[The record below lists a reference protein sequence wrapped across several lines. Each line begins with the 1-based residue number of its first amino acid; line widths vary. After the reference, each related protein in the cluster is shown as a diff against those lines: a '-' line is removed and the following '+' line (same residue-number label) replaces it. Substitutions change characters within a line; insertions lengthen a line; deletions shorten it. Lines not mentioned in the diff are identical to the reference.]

1 MTQDEGWLARG
12 AARQIIEAMS
22 RMNKD
27 SETKKSGNRSAR
39 LAGALRENLRRRKA
53 QERARGESQATGTA
67 QKPEPARRD
76 DPVR

>member
-1 MTQDEGWLARG
+1 
-12 AARQIIEAMS
+12 
-22 RMNKD
+22 MNKD
-27 SETKKSGNRSAR
+27 SETKKSGNRSER

-67 QKPEPARRD
+67 QKPEPARRN

>member
-1 MTQDEGWLARG
+1 VTQDKGWLARG
-12 AARQIIEAMS
+12 AARRIIEAMS

-27 SETKKSGNRSAR
+27 SETKKSGNRSER

-67 QKPEPARRD
+67 QKPEPARRN